1 MAHTQFRRFKIK
13 AYGSMNK
20 DDTEAVEAHLEKGG
34 IMVGSFRI
42 SRNYFSLSPGQV
54 YVYDTDKAITH
65 DKSGLPASHV
75 AMMIGIG
82 HRLTASNRF
91 SRHMVMQNSEGKLFG
106 TNGIGRIGKRQ
117 TLRKL
122 YWIEVEGVEPRAA
135 PTTTPRRRRR
145 HRCYYRRWARKESD
159 AQSEASSAGICDVMQ
174 WA

>member
-1 MAHTQFRRFKIK
+1 
-13 AYGSMNK
+13 MNK

-135 PTTTPRRRRR
+135 PTTRVNRTVGNRSGLTG
-145 HRCYYRRWARKESD
+145 YRSNRSGPVPVRSGMKPVQIQNLNLNSKK
-159 AQSEASSAGICDVMQ
+159 
-174 WA
+174 

>member
-1 MAHTQFRRFKIK
+1 
-13 AYGSMNK
+13 MNK
-20 DDTEAVEAHLEKGG
+20 DDTEAVKARLEKGG

-91 SRHMVMQNSEGKLFG
+91 SRHMVM
-106 TNGIGRIGKRQ
+106 
-117 TLRKL
+117 
-122 YWIEVEGVEPRAA
+122 
-135 PTTTPRRRRR
+135 
-145 HRCYYRRWARKESD
+145 
-159 AQSEASSAGICDVMQ
+159 
-174 WA
+174 